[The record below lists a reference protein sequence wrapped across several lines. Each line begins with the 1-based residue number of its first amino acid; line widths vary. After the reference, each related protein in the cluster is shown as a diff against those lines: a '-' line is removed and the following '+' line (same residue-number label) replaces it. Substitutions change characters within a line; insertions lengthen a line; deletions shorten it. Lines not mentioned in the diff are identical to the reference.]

1 MPNPLLLLHGY
12 GSSGD
17 AFSVWKDALLQA
29 GRKIEEISIGN
40 YVTLNNEV
48 TVDDIANGLQCALH
62 ARGLDQAP
70 FDAIVHSTGML
81 VIRAWL
87 TASNA
92 QTSRQGLLKHLVA
105 LAPATFGSPL
115 AAKGR
120 SLLGRI
126 FQGNKHFGPDF
137 LNSGNLVLSNL
148 ELASEYTWTLAHKD
162 LIDKKLYGP
171 GNDTPYVFVFD
182 GTDDYGKLA
191 EIFLPGDQKGSD
203 GVVRWSAVALNTR
216 KITLNLG
223 FPVPKVNW
231 ADWSNLLDIPLIP
244 VAGVNHNQILS
255 EPPLGLIPLVL
266 SALNVNS
273 GADVSTFYTAVAQ
286 AEVVQQGKQKL
297 DTDQWQQFVVHAID
311 SLGDPI
317 TDYSI
322 EILTVDADGTET
334 SLSNFEADV
343 HPFAADTSYRCF
355 HVQLNALPVLVGK
368 RLIARISASTGTDL
382 VGYQGFGTD
391 AAEGASP
398 EFGPVDLDISAFNGS
413 QPGRPVLFYPFTTT
427 LLEIILN
434 REPIPPVNIF
444 QWMGNP
450 ADSPPANNNGN

>member
-1 MPNPLLLLHGY
+1 MANALVLIHGY
-12 GSSGD
+12 GSGGA
-17 AFSVWKDALLQA
+17 AFSIWKDALLKA

-48 TVDDIANGLQCALH
+48 TVDDIANGLQQALH
-62 ARGLDQAP
+62 TKGIDKAP

-126 FQGNKHFGPDF
+126 FQGNKHPGPDF
-137 LNSGNLVLSNL
+137 LDSGNLVLSNL
-148 ELASEYTWTLAHKD
+148 ELASEYTWNLAHKD
-162 LIDKKLYGP
+162 LIDTKLYGP

-203 GVVRWSAVALNTR
+203 GVVRWSGVALNTR
-216 KITLNLG
+216 KISLNLG
-223 FPVPKVNW
+223 FPVPKVQW
-231 ADWSNLLDIPLIP
+231 ADWSNLLDIPIIP

-255 EPPLGLIPLVL
+255 QPPDELIPLVL

-273 GADVSTFYTAVAQ
+273 KADVDAFYDAAAKAGVIQ
-286 AEVVQQGKQKL
+286 EGRERL
-297 DTDQWQQFVVHAID
+297 NSNQWQQFVVHAID
-311 SLGDPI
+311 SLGCPI
-317 TDYSI
+317 TDYSV
-322 EILTVDADGTET
+322 EILTVGANGAET
-334 SLSNFEADV
+334 TLSDFEADV
-343 HPFAADTSYRCF
+343 HPFAADMSFRCF
-355 HVQLNALPVLVGK
+355 HVQLSALPILTGK
-368 RLIARISASTGTDL
+368 RLVARIRASTGTEL
-382 VGYQGFGTD
+382 VGYQGYGTNV
-391 AAEGASP
+391 AESATP
-398 EFGPVDLDISAFNGS
+398 EFGPVDLDISAYNGS
-413 QPGRPVLFYPFTTT
+413 QPDKPTLFYPFTTT

-434 REPIPPVNIF
+434 REPIPPIKIF
-444 QWMGNP
+444 QWM
-450 ADSPPANNNGN
+450 

>member
-255 EPPLGLIPLVL
+255 EPPDELIPLVL

-273 GADVSTFYTAVAQ
+273 MDDVNKFYAAVAN
-286 AEVVQQGKQKL
+286 AGVIQQGKEKL
-297 DTDQWQQFVVHAID
+297 NDDRWQQFVVHAED
-311 SLGDPI
+311 SQGYPV
-317 TDYSI
+317 TDYSV
-322 EILTVDADGTET
+322 EILTVGADGTET
-334 SLSNFEADV
+334 TLSDFEADV
-343 HPFAADTSYRCF
+343 HPFAADTSFRCF
-355 HVQLNALPVLVGK
+355 HVELGKLPDLTGK
-368 RLIARISASTGTDL
+368 RLVARLRASTGTEL
-382 VGYQGFGTD
+382 IGY
-391 AAEGASP
+391 EGYWSKSSATADP

-413 QPGRPVLFYPFTTT
+413 QPGKPVLFYPFTTT
-427 LLEIILN
+427 LLEIILS
-434 REPIPPVNIF
+434 REPIPPVKIF
-444 QWMGNP
+444 QWM
-450 ADSPPANNNGN
+450 